1 MNVSDIDW
9 LGATDVAPEPS
20 TISMKNITLNIVTIQ
35 VSSPP
40 IGKFEHSNSQ
50 YRFRYIARN
59 VQTAA
64 SLLQQACCLVVIKPM
79 SGCVRIACS
88 GLMIT
93 SLLQVVNRLDAS

>member
-9 LGATDVAPEPS
+9 LGAKDVAPEPS
-20 TISMKNITLNIVTIQ
+20 RISMKNITLNIVTIQ

-40 IGKFEHSNSQ
+40 IGKFEQSTSQ
-50 YRFRYIARN
+50 YRFRYVARN
-59 VQTAA
+59 VQTVA
-64 SLLQQACCLVVIKPM
+64 SLLQACCLVVIKPM

-93 SLLQVVNRLDAS
+93 NLLQVVNRLDAS

>member
-9 LGATDVAPEPS
+9 LGAKDVAPEPS

-40 IGKFEHSNSQ
+40 IGKFEQYSNSQ
-50 YRFRYIARN
+50 YRFRYVARN

-64 SLLQQACCLVVIKPM
+64 SLLQACCLVVIKPI
-79 SGCVRIACS
+79 SGCVHIACS

-93 SLLQVVNRLDAS
+93 SLLQVVNRLDVS